1 VPFPGVVAAPDVVE
15 TPGLTDGAAAAL
27 LGSEDVDAAG
37 AGDLDALGTAVAEAA
52 TEGRAEDA
60 VVVLAAAFP
69 QPASARTASAGTMI
83 FLAWPA

>member
-1 VPFPGVVAAPDVVE
+1 VPFAGVVAAADVVE
-15 TPGLTDGAAAAL
+15 TPGLPDGAAVGL
-27 LGSEDVDAAG
+27 LVGEDAAG
-37 AGDLDALGTAVAEAA
+37 AGELDALGTAVAEAA

>member
-1 VPFPGVVAAPDVVE
+1 VPFAGVVAAPDVVE

-27 LGSEDVDAAG
+27 LGSEDG
-37 AGDLDALGTAVAEAA
+37 AGELGATVAEAA

-69 QPASARTASAGTMI
+69 QPARARTASAGTMI